1 MFQFDYHLSKLSG
14 PKSNLEWT
22 LKTMAFYKTN
32 HIMRRQG
39 QIKDQR

>member
-1 MFQFDYHLSKLSG
+1 MFQFDYYLSKLSG

-32 HIMRRQG
+32 HIIYTQG
-39 QIKDQR
+39 PIKDQG